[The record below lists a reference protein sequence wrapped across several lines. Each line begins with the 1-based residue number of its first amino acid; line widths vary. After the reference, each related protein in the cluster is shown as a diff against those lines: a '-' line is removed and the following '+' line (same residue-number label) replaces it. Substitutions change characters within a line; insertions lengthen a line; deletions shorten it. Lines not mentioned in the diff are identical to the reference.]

1 MRKLKSID
9 KFLIAALV
17 LFSIMF
23 CSSAFSQGLGVIDD
37 NPNIYGEWKSMDGEH
52 TLYMNYL
59 EEYDL
64 DNFVRISPDGVHTG
78 TFHIRD
84 KVLLIS
90 KEDPK
95 QSYYLEF
102 QLKGLNL
109 IVMKPNSEKSEGQA
123 WFFKKV
129 SNNQTEY

>member
-1 MRKLKSID
+1 MKKLENID
-9 KFLIAALV
+9 RFLIAALL

-23 CSSAFSQGLGVIDD
+23 CISAFSQGLGVMDD
-37 NPNIYGEWKSMDGEH
+37 NPNIYGEWKSIDGEH

-59 EEYDL
+59 EEFDL

-78 TFHIRD
+78 TFHIDD

-95 QSYYLEF
+95 QNYKLEF
-102 QLKGLNL
+102 QLKGLVL
-109 IVMKPNSEKSEGQA
+109 IVMKPNGEKSEGQA
-123 WFFKKV
+123 WYFKKV
-129 SNNQTEY
+129 SNIQTQY

>member
-23 CSSAFSQGLGVIDD
+23 CSSAFGQGLGVIDD

-64 DNFVRISPDGVHTG
+64 DNFVRISVGIENIED
-78 TFHIRD
+78 
-84 KVLLIS
+84 LIS
-90 KEDPK
+90 DID
-95 QSYYLEF
+95 YA
-102 QLKGLNL
+102 
-109 IVMKPNSEKSEGQA
+109 I
-123 WFFKKV
+123 KK
-129 SNNQTEY
+129 TGG